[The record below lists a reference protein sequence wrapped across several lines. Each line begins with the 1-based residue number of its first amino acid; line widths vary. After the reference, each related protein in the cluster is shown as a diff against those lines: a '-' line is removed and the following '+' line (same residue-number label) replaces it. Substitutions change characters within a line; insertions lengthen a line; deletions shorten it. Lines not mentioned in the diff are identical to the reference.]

1 MTPKPRR
8 WLVPVALVVVI
19 AGAGVGAAVW
29 ATSDGGSRH
38 AAPPP
43 SPFSTA
49 TVVRGK
55 VQEETVVSGTL
66 RLAGQRSLAAGRAG
80 VVTWLPGVGTR
91 LRFGTP
97 LYAIDNQPV
106 VLLRGSVPAWRGFR
120 PGMTAGP
127 DVLQL
132 EQALQA
138 MGYLYGPADHRFRAA
153 TTAAIERWQSAQG
166 QPRTGRLAAGAVVF
180 GARESQVAG
189 RPKPVGAQVG
199 PGDPILGVS
208 SGQTVVRAAVS
219 LDDQRLARRGAKVTV
234 ALPDGSSSRGTVT
247 RVGAPTEQPQGS
259 GGEKAVVLPTTIGL
273 RRQRGAARFLHAA
286 VSVRFVSAE
295 HDDVLS
301 VPVEALVAID
311 DKTFGVEVPTT
322 NGASRRIPVR
332 TGLFTAGRVQI
343 SGPGVRPGL
352 DVVVPAP

>member
-1 MTPKPRR
+1 MIPRPRR
-8 WLVPVALVVVI
+8 WLVPAALVVV

-29 ATSDGGSRH
+29 VTSDGGSRP

-43 SPFSTA
+43 SPFSTVP
-49 TVVRGK
+49 VVRGK

-66 RLAGQRSLAAGRAG
+66 RLAGQRRLATEQAG

-91 LRFGTP
+91 LRFGGP

-106 VLLRGSVPAWRGFR
+106 VLLRGRVPAWRGFR

-138 MGYLYGPADHRFRAA
+138 MGYLRGPADHRFRAA
-153 TTAAIERWQSAQG
+153 TTAAIERWQAAQG
-166 QPRTGRLAAGAVVF
+166 QPRSGVLAAGAVVF
-180 GARESQVAG
+180 GLRESQVAG
-189 RPKPVGAQVG
+189 HPKPVGARVA
-199 PGDPILGVS
+199 PGDPVLGTS
-208 SGQTVVRAAVS
+208 SGRTVVRAAVA
-219 LDDQRLARRGAKVTV
+219 LEDQRLARHGAKVTV
-234 ALPDGSSSRGTVT
+234 ALPDGSSTRGTVT
-247 RVGAPTEQPQGS
+247 RVGAPTEQPQGN

-273 RRQRGAARFLHAA
+273 RRQRRAARFRQAA

-301 VPVEALVAID
+301 VPVEALVALD
-311 DKTFGVEVPTT
+311 DRRFGVEVPTAD
-322 NGASRRIPVR
+322 GAGKRLPVR

-343 SGPGVRPGL
+343 SGPGIRPGL
-352 DVVVPAP
+352 DVVVPPQ